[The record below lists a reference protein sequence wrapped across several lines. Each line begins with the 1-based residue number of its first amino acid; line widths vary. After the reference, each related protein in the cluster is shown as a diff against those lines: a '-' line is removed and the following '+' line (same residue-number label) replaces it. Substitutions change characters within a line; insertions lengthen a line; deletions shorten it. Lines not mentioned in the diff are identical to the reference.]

1 MVYIPQSASMVPR
14 FQQSHDW
21 STANLSVLQQSDY
34 RSKLHVQL
42 QDADVCN
49 ADGIADLTA
58 WKQLEQNVVHCMICQ
73 NKYQRYDFRTL
84 QRHTTNK
91 TYGNKTETVTLS
103 KQTQISY
110 YSYYLLLLTNSSTKI
125 TSTILEL
132 FLSLFSAMKF
142 HDFCR
147 AAAYCPPDCAT
158 SLSQASGHGER
169 MNQILQCSG
178 YGLISMMLVDTCL
191 MFFCHSMNIYGHHQY
206 IYVYICVYIYTIIVM
221 IMIMFIIIYRH
232 IYMYIHIF
240 DDSSMI
246 IDISMA
252 MLLFISSPSQAFRPF
267 STAAV
272 AKPVPSVS
280 LPSTTADLILA
291 RSNGAWGIPNSWRL
305 CEGQTQS
312 KMDDDRGYPYFRKP
326 PIKLCVCIYIYI

>member
-206 IYVYICVYIYTIIVM
+206 IYVYICVYIYNYSYDYDNV
-221 IMIMFIIIYRH
+221 YHH
-232 IYMYIHIF
+232 ISSYIHVYTY
-240 DDSSMI
+240 
-246 IDISMA
+246 
-252 MLLFISSPSQAFRPF
+252 L
-267 STAAV
+267 
-272 AKPVPSVS
+272 
-280 LPSTTADLILA
+280 
-291 RSNGAWGIPNSWRL
+291 
-305 CEGQTQS
+305 
-312 KMDDDRGYPYFRKP
+312 
-326 PIKLCVCIYIYI
+326 

>member
-206 IYVYICVYIYTIIVM
+206 IY
-221 IMIMFIIIYRH
+221 
-232 IYMYIHIF
+232 
-240 DDSSMI
+240 
-246 IDISMA
+246 
-252 MLLFISSPSQAFRPF
+252 
-267 STAAV
+267 
-272 AKPVPSVS
+272 
-280 LPSTTADLILA
+280 
-291 RSNGAWGIPNSWRL
+291 
-305 CEGQTQS
+305 
-312 KMDDDRGYPYFRKP
+312 
-326 PIKLCVCIYIYI
+326 IYIYVYPNLPKPILTIVSWWKTIRVLVEIVFVDSRSFTPSPSTRTCYRLIPCFFSFISRISDHHCNLMPSLDITSFVCLLSSVNLNQDRLDWTNWANMSKKIMALCLTKPAIDSQMPLPKFRF